1 MDIEN
6 KSRLLIAIGI
16 GLLFPLFFQLS
27 GGVYNSAFPVL
38 DSGGMLSALPLPI
51 SILACFGGILMLL
64 GNYRRA
70 FLGGIFVAGL
80 LFVLLISLLFAEIG
94 AGVDRRKIILIFQYL
109 LPAFGLILGQ
119 MIVDDDKLIPR
130 AFLYTLLV
138 IVPVQLVC
146 SWVQK
151 GTFALTHNLYLF
163 SIYSHIQFVPLI
175 MVCAFSYSMVTLWEN
190 HKRKLFVLACLMLIY
205 VLASASFLAIF
216 AYVAFIVVFIGIRMG
231 MPLQNIKL
239 AIIFPVLV
247 VVAVAMVAESLQMF
261 YEFIGNHN
269 IAVHVDG
276 SYVNKF
282 NELASGNIPQNVLE
296 RLDIWKLY
304 IDAIAESTKTLIL
317 GHNVLISREVI
328 SSAHNWYLDITYA
341 FGLLSLLPMSL
352 LIGYTAY
359 QLWQSKQTLSS
370 ETLWL
375 AVIVFYLVI
384 VDNNFKVTLRQPY
397 PGIFAYFLWGLLLSQ
412 FPRKR
417 EQEREGI

>member
-1 MDIEN
+1 
-6 KSRLLIAIGI
+6 
-16 GLLFPLFFQLS
+16 
-27 GGVYNSAFPVL
+27 
-38 DSGGMLSALPLPI
+38 
-51 SILACFGGILMLL
+51 MLL